1 MLDDSQDFR
10 PCCNLDC
17 RGKKPNDCGNKLKM
31 ADEDIDLEEPCGSL
45 SEPTEKHN
53 PLFIEEDNEE
63 YFEDCLEEIEA
74 ALALPGDS
82 MSYSQKCQENLNAE
96 FNVLMRQ
103 MLAQLDEFEA
113 THETKSTLP
122 AFFAERENILV
133 TNCFNDSGEY
143 EDYISDTAE
152 SMAVVEPE
160 GGTVETGPELSAT
173 MELKELGTTFESC
186 IEEVSRLEHR
196 KEELVQELLELEK
209 PMEEETHAL
218 RSELEEAQKLLS
230 KAKLQRQNL
239 LDEMRLFKR
248 RLFVAARDCAQS
260 QMTLVIQQKEVEQL
274 KEEQDEMKAF
284 VEKLIKVIEQ
294 LHSEHQSQVQALQN
308 QMDNMTQE
316 SSKDK
321 THSYLSQGRRA
332 SLDLQQY
339 LQGGIKA
346 LEEWYEPRLV
356 ALLKRRQSSTDAL
369 IKYREQCQELK
380 TQLGPLKEE
389 EQRLG
394 LERARL
400 EERIHLMEKQRKENV
415 EQYRETID
423 RLEETSREL
432 KTELQIQIN
441 KIKEME
447 ELKNNLAKQ
456 LYFYRQAL
464 SSM

>member
-1 MLDDSQDFR
+1 
-10 PCCNLDC
+10 
-17 RGKKPNDCGNKLKM
+17 M
-31 ADEDIDLEEPCGSL
+31 AEEDPELEEPCGSL
-45 SEPTEKHN
+45 TEPKEKHD
-53 PLFIEEDNEE
+53 PLFIEEDDEE

-82 MSYSQKCQENLNAE
+82 LSYSQKCQETLNAE
-96 FNVLMRQ
+96 FNILMRQ
-103 MLAQLDEFEA
+103 MLAQLDEFET

-122 AFFAERENILV
+122 GLFAERKNL
-133 TNCFNDSGEY
+133 TYCFKDSGEY
-143 EDYISDTAE
+143 EDCTPDTAE
-152 SMAVVEPE
+152 AMAVAESE

-173 MELKELGTTFESC
+173 TALKELGTTFESC
-186 IEEVSRLEHR
+186 IEEVSRLERR

-230 KAKLQRQNL
+230 KASLQKHNL
-239 LDEMRLFKR
+239 LDEMRLFRR
-248 RLFVAARDCAQS
+248 RLFVAARECAQS
-260 QMTLVIQQKEVEQL
+260 QMTLIIQQKEVEQL
-274 KEEQDEMKAF
+274 KEEQKEMKAL
-284 VEKLIKVIEQ
+284 VDKLIEDIDQ
-294 LHSEHQSQVQALQN
+294 LHSEHQSQMQALQN
-308 QMDNMTQE
+308 QIENMTHE

-356 ALLKRRQSSTDAL
+356 ALLKRRQSCTTAL

-380 TQLGPLKEE
+380 AQLGPLKEE

-394 LERARL
+394 LEKVRL
-400 EERIHLMEKQRKENV
+400 KERILLMENQRRENV

-423 RLEETSREL
+423 RLEESSREL

-456 LYFYRQAL
+456 LYFYRQVS

>member
-1 MLDDSQDFR
+1 
-10 PCCNLDC
+10 
-17 RGKKPNDCGNKLKM
+17 M
-31 ADEDIDLEEPCGSL
+31 ADEDIDLEEPCGSF
-45 SEPTEKHN
+45 SEPKEKHN
-53 PLFIEEDNEE
+53 PLFIEEDDED

-82 MSYSQKCQENLNAE
+82 MSYSQKCQEHLNAE

-122 AFFAERENILV
+122 AFFAERENMLV

-173 MELKELGTTFESC
+173 TELKELGTTFESC
-186 IEEVSRLEHR
+186 IEEVSRLERR

-218 RSELEEAQKLLS
+218 RRELEEAQKLLS
-230 KAKLQRQNL
+230 KAKLQKQNL

-423 RLEETSREL
+423 RLEESSREL

-456 LYFYRQAL
+456 LYFYRQVL